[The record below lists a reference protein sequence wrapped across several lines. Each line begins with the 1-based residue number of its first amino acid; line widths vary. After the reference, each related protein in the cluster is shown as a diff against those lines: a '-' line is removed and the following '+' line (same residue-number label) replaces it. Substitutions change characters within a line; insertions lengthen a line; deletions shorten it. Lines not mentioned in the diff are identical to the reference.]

1 MFHKFLLMGVRR
13 MAKLSVNWSR
23 VRDKADLNPA
33 LIRYTRYLETK
44 GFKKN
49 TVILYTRV
57 VIQK

>member
-1 MFHKFLLMGVRR
+1 

-33 LIRYTRYLETK
+33 LIRYARYLETK

-49 TVILYTRV
+49 TIILYTKLINNYLV
-57 VIQK
+57 